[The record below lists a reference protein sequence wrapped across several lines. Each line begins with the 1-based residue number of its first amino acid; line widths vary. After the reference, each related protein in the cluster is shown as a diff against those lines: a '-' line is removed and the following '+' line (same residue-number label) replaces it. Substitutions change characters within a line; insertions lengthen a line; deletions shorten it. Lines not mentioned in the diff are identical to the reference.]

1 MMEDFEKDIKDFFQR
16 REIKPSADAWQRM
29 ENLLNEPQTK
39 PKKTYRIYWAVAASV
54 VILFGL
60 FTLLQK
66 QDTELIEPASNNV
79 YVVKDTL
86 TNKIQQPQNTN
97 QIVKADIVPQKTENS
112 KKQSALIKGVPTEIV
127 QNNENQP
134 KEKEVGERIEGQHIM
149 QKSHREIEE
158 KLLAQESKVEIKV
171 NPSKFLR
178 SAEMERQTDNV
189 ISNGQNFWKKVKEI
203 NTVVAHSK

>member
-1 MMEDFEKDIKDFFQR
+1 MEDFEKDIKDFFQR

-39 PKKTYRIYWAVAASV
+39 PKKSNRIYWAVAASV

-60 FTLLQK
+60 FTLMQK
-66 QDTELIEPASNNV
+66 QDKELIEPASNNV
-79 YVVKDTL
+79 YVSKDTVI
-86 TNKIQQPQNTN
+86 NKIQQPQKTN
-97 QIVKADIVPQKTENS
+97 QIVKANVVPQKTENS
-112 KKQSALIKGVPTEIV
+112 KKQSKVIKSVPVEIV
-127 QNNENQP
+127 QNNKNQP
-134 KEKEVGERIEGQHIM
+134 KESEIGESRQSHHII

-158 KLLAQESKVEIKV
+158 KLLAQESKIEIKV
-171 NPSKFLR
+171 NPTKLLR
-178 SAEMERQTDNV
+178 SAEMERQTDNM

>member
-1 MMEDFEKDIKDFFQR
+1 MEDFEKDIKDFFQR

-29 ENLLNEPQTK
+29 ENLLNKPQAK

-97 QIVKADIVPQKTENS
+97 QIVKSDIVPQKTENS
-112 KKQSALIKGVPTEIV
+112 RKQSAIIKSVPTEIA
-127 QNNENQP
+127 QNNKNQP
-134 KEKEVGERIEGQHIM
+134 KEDEVGERIEGKHII

-158 KLLAQESKVEIKV
+158 KLLAQESKIEIKV
-171 NPSKFLR
+171 NPSKLLR
-178 SAEMERQTDNV
+178 SAEMERQTDNM

>member
-29 ENLLNEPQTK
+29 ENLLNEPQAK

-66 QDTELIEPASNNV
+66 QDKELINPASHDS
-79 YVVKDTL
+79 YVIKDSVI
-86 TNKIQQPQNTN
+86 NKIQQTQNNN
-97 QIVKADIVPQKTENS
+97 QVVKVEVVPQKTENS
-112 KKQSALIKGVPTEIV
+112 KKQSATIKSVPAEIA
-127 QNNENQP
+127 QNNKNQP
-134 KEKEVGERIEGQHIM
+134 KEKEVGELIEGQHII

-158 KLLAQESKVEIKV
+158 KLLAQESKIEIKV
-171 NPSKFLR
+171 NPSKLLR
-178 SAEMERQTDNV
+178 SAEMERQTDNM

-203 NTVVAHSK
+203 NTVVVHSK

>member
-1 MMEDFEKDIKDFFQR
+1 MEDFEKDIKDFFHR

-29 ENLLNEPQTK
+29 ENLLNEPQAK

-66 QDTELIEPASNNV
+66 QDKELINPASHDS
-79 YVVKDTL
+79 YVIKDSVI
-86 TNKIQQPQNTN
+86 NKIQQTQNNN
-97 QIVKADIVPQKTENS
+97 QVVKADIVPQKTENS
-112 KKQSALIKGVPTEIV
+112 KKQSTTIKSVPAEIA

-134 KEKEVGERIEGQHIM
+134 KEKEVGERIEGQHII

-158 KLLAQESKVEIKV
+158 KLLAQQSKIEIKV
-171 NPSKFLR
+171 NPSKLLR
-178 SAEMERQTDNV
+178 SAEMERQTDNM

-203 NTVVAHSK
+203 NTVVVHSK

>member
-1 MMEDFEKDIKDFFQR
+1 MEDFEKDIKDFFQR

-29 ENLLNEPQTK
+29 ENLLNEPQAK

-54 VILFGL
+54 VVLFGL

-66 QDTELIEPASNNV
+66 QDEELSIPASNDS
-79 YVVKDTL
+79 YVTKDSVV
-86 TNKIQQPQNTN
+86 NKIQQPQNHN
-97 QIVKADIVPQKTENS
+97 QVVKADNVPQKTENS
-112 KKQSALIKGVPTEIV
+112 RKESTTIKSVPAEIV
-127 QNNENQP
+127 QNNKNQP
-134 KEKEVGERIEGQHIM
+134 KENEVGERIEGQHII

-158 KLLAQESKVEIKV
+158 KLLAQESKIEIKV
-171 NPSKFLR
+171 NPSKLLR
-178 SAEMERQTDNV
+178 SAEMERQTDNM